1 MKTISSL
8 CLGLFLLAPA
18 IAEDAPATL
27 DLTQPP
33 SFGEMTKT
41 GLKFPIPPWLDD
53 LARLSPNA
61 GGPGGQR
68 APVQVPFTMLS
79 MEAEPSSFSL
89 RQADRQNE
97 AIAWKLMRCHFPRS
111 EWTEPGEHYP
121 PKLPITDES
130 RISLLELR
138 TNGDPA
144 TLMRQAVATL
154 KVLGVSDA
162 KLDTWI
168 SSGLW
173 QNAPEFTATYKDQE
187 PAITF
192 YLATPSL
199 RAGEQGASL
208 SLTLKWGERK

>member
-1 MKTISSL
+1 MKTICSF
-8 CLGLFLLAPA
+8 CLGFFLLAPA
-18 IAEDAPATL
+18 MAEDAPATL

-53 LARLSPNA
+53 LARLSSSA
-61 GGPGGQR
+61 GAPGGQR
-68 APVQVPFTMLS
+68 VPVQAPFTLLS

-89 RQADRQNE
+89 RRDDRQSE

-121 PKLPITDES
+121 PKLPITDDS
-130 RISLLELR
+130 RISSLDLR
-138 TNGDPA
+138 TTGDPA

-173 QNAPEFTATYKDQE
+173 QNAPEFTATYKDRE
-187 PAITF
+187 PAITL
-192 YLATPSL
+192 YLGTPNP

-208 SLTLKWGERK
+208 SLTLEWGKRK